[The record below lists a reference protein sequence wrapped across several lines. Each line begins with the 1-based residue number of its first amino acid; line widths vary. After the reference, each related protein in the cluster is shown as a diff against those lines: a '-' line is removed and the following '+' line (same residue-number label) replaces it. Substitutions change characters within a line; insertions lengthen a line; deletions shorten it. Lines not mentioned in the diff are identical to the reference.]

1 MEIATVLFTYNRS
14 FHTQKVLDALCNNEI
29 IPNKLFIFQ
38 DGLKNENHRKEWEKV
53 KRVIHSVDWC
63 ENEIIESEENQGL
76 AVAIISGLNYVFRY
90 YDAVV
95 VLEDD
100 CVPHKKFM
108 TFMTTGLKQ
117 YEKVRQ
123 VYSVSGYTNPV
134 KVPSNGTDGYFTR
147 RAQSLG
153 WGTWKDRWKE
163 YVVDYRMV
171 CRIKDNPQLRE
182 QYYIWGADLETY
194 LHGNI
199 DGRCN
204 SWAVFWALLVIEKE
218 GYCLAPYESLVENIG
233 FDGTGVH
240 SGTTPIKQ
248 ILRDPHNN
256 ADFVF
261 PEEIKFPENYE
272 EIFKHFFAT
281 TSKEKKLEIYNKIL
295 SRWVSVGDAHML
307 EYVKKNRIKNMSIW
321 GTGLLCDLLIDKLSQ
336 NVNINYIIKSN
347 VAENEKY
354 RGIPIVEIENKDL
367 ATDLIVVIPI
377 YDVENIVYLHPSI
390 NRFFYITICEL
401 IG

>member
-14 FHTQKVLDALCNNEI
+14 FHTKKVLDALCNNEI

-38 DGLKNENHRKEWEKV
+38 DGLKNEEHRKEWEKV
-53 KRVIHSVDWC
+53 KRVIYSVDWC
-63 ENEIIESEENQGL
+63 ETEIIESEVNQGL
-76 AVAIISGLNYVFRY
+76 AVAIVNGLNYVFRC
-90 YDAVV
+90 YDAVI

-108 TFMTTGLKQ
+108 TFMTESLWQ
-117 YEKVRQ
+117 YEKNRQ

-147 RAQSLG
+147 RAQSWG

-163 YVVDYRMV
+163 YVVDYRML
-171 CRIKDNPQLRE
+171 CRIKDNPRLRE
-182 QYYIWGADLETY
+182 QYYIWGADLENY

-233 FDGTGVH
+233 CDGTGVH
-240 SGTTPIKQ
+240 CGTTPIKQ
-248 ILRDPHNN
+248 ILRDSKNN
-256 ADFVF
+256 SNFVF
-261 PEEIKFPENYE
+261 PREISFPDNYE

-295 SRWVSVGDAHML
+295 SRWVSVGDTHIL
-307 EYVKKNRIKNMSIW
+307 GYIKKNRIKNMSIW
-321 GTGLLCDLLIDKLSQ
+321 GTGILCDLLIDKLSQ

-354 RGIPIVEIENKDL
+354 KGIPIVEIENKDL
-367 ATDLIVVIPI
+367 VTDLIVIIPI

-390 NRFFYITICEL
+390 SRFLYISINEL

>member
-1 MEIATVLFTYNRS
+1 M
-14 FHTQKVLDALCNNEI
+14 
-29 IPNKLFIFQ
+29 
-38 DGLKNENHRKEWEKV
+38 
-53 KRVIHSVDWC
+53 
-63 ENEIIESEENQGL
+63 
-76 AVAIISGLNYVFRY
+76 
-90 YDAVV
+90 
-95 VLEDD
+95 
-100 CVPHKKFM
+100 PHKKFM